1 VWTPDQKIIFTLN
14 LGDVRNAWRVAIDRT
29 GNRLTGPAER
39 LTVGS
44 VGETSLSWAGSR
56 LAFAA
61 ESSAIDLWGIPADT
75 NHGLVRGEMQRVTR
89 DAGSNFYPTASS
101 DGSRMVFRSDRRG
114 SSEVWFKDFRTG
126 REIPIFGSVDGHIP
140 SLSADGA
147 TVMYTSFESK
157 EPASARTIWKDT
169 SKYSITTYLIGISS
183 DGSLGIPRKV
193 CTDCEPFDCSSNAR
207 TLLFS
212 NDFPQ
217 RAIYS
222 LDFETG
228 QKRKVLEAAAP
239 MITRAR
245 FSPDDRWIA
254 FLLRRGSGLRIFV
267 APYDGTVKREDQWVA
282 ITDGRYA
289 DHLPYWSPDGGLLY
303 FYSDRDGSICL
314 WAQRL
319 EPETKH
325 PVGQPMVVQHFHTD
339 KPALK
344 NVPLIQRGMSLT
356 RDRII
361 LAAGEATGNIWMAE
375 YDSR

>member
-1 VWTPDQKIIFTLN
+1 
-14 LGDVRNAWRVAIDRT
+14 
-29 GNRLTGPAER
+29 
-39 LTVGS
+39 
-44 VGETSLSWAGSR
+44 
-56 LAFAA
+56 
-61 ESSAIDLWGIPADT
+61 
-75 NHGLVRGEMQRVTR
+75 
-89 DAGSNFYPTASS
+89 
-101 DGSRMVFRSDRRG
+101 
-114 SSEVWFKDFRTG
+114 
-126 REIPIFGSVDGHIP
+126 
-140 SLSADGA
+140 
-147 TVMYTSFESK
+147 
-157 EPASARTIWKDT
+157 
-169 SKYSITTYLIGISS
+169 
-183 DGSLGIPRKV
+183 
-193 CTDCEPFDCSSNAR
+193 
-207 TLLFS
+207 
-212 NDFPQ
+212 
-217 RAIYS
+217 
-222 LDFETG
+222 
-228 QKRKVLEAAAP
+228 